1 MSVSKLSSKQSKSK
15 RVPYESSG
23 SSLRFLAVLNAQGQE
38 NWREGRSVEGNLVSG
53 RTKERERREVKI
65 VVHTCTT

>member
-1 MSVSKLSSKQSKSK
+1 MSVSKFSSQQSKSK

-23 SSLRFLAVLNAQGQE
+23 SSLRFLAVLNAQGDK
-38 NWREGRSVEGNLVSG
+38 RTEGRSVEGNLVSG